1 MESNYTSLGKV
12 KTGLTTVQGIFIV
25 GSIYSLLN
33 IIVQF
38 MMSTQ
43 SMVMSEG
50 GEYTPSMW
58 DQFSGIFNQITSYI
72 GVPGSLLFSILAVMI
87 ATFGK
92 EIITRLDQQEP
103 LYSTENASTIKKMSL
118 VTISIGA
125 VASMLVLVGIV
136 ATFLQ
141 QQAVMNM
148 DMEAASSSGMYEMK
162 WYDSYQWVFGSEI
175 AGGFVLIIGYIGL
188 YLALVGL
195 ANFFTDKITKE
206 A

>member
-103 LYSTENASTIKKMSL
+103 LYSTENAATIKKN
-118 VTISIGA
+118 VTCNYHYWRGSKHLS
-125 VASMLVLVGIV
+125 VSWY
-136 ATFLQ
+136 
-141 QQAVMNM
+141 
-148 DMEAASSSGMYEMK
+148 SS
-162 WYDSYQWVFGSEI
+162 
-175 AGGFVLIIGYIGL
+175 
-188 YLALVGL
+188 
-195 ANFFTDKITKE
+195 NFFTTTSSYE
-206 A
+206 YGYGSCLFRYV

>member
-1 MESNYTSLGKV
+1 
-12 KTGLTTVQGIFIV
+12 
-25 GSIYSLLN
+25 
-33 IIVQF
+33 
-38 MMSTQ
+38 
-43 SMVMSEG
+43 MSEG

-103 LYSTENASTIKKMSL
+103 LYSTENAATIKKMSL

-125 VASMLVLVGIV
+125 VASILVLVGIV

>member
-103 LYSTENASTIKKMSL
+103 LYSTENAATI
-118 VTISIGA
+118 
-125 VASMLVLVGIV
+125 
-136 ATFLQ
+136 
-141 QQAVMNM
+141 
-148 DMEAASSSGMYEMK
+148 
-162 WYDSYQWVFGSEI
+162 
-175 AGGFVLIIGYIGL
+175 
-188 YLALVGL
+188 
-195 ANFFTDKITKE
+195 
-206 A
+206 